1 MANLINHYKKK
12 KKKKKNLIPFKLLAA
27 ASVTD
32 VAIEK

>member
-1 MANLINHYKKK
+1 MANVINHFQK